1 MNLKIEFF
9 KSKSQSENVFF
20 CFQCYNFG
28 FYLLSIILP
37 LSIVTEDDLDRVWSC
52 VENSIRVMMD
62 SSSDE
67 DKE

>member
-1 MNLKIEFF
+1 MF
-9 KSKSQSENVFF
+9 FF
-20 CFQCYNFG
+20 CFQCYDFG

-37 LSIVTEDDLDRVWSC
+37 PSIVTEDDLDRVWSC

-62 SSSDE
+62 SSSEE